1 MSTPAVGP
9 TYYADF
15 NGLDALKRSA
25 KADDPQAIRQAARQF
40 ESLLTSMLLKSMREA
55 KLSDSFGDSEQT
67 QFYQDMFDQQLS
79 LQLSQGKGIGLAD
92 MLVQQLTRSGA
103 KAAAAGGA
111 STAHPQA
118 APATNT
124 QSVPTAANSVV
135 STSVQSRFVQQIE
148 PYAAQ
153 AAKILG
159 VPADAL
165 IAQAALETGWGQH
178 LPGGSGESS
187 SLNYFG
193 VKAGGRWQGPSV
205 DAQTVEYHN
214 ANAQAQQQPFRGYGS
229 VGQGVQDYVNLLQ
242 GSPRYRHALGTG
254 QDVVAFATGLQ
265 RGGYATDPA
274 YVQKL
279 AATAVQVRALRA
291 GVADRQLKLAA
302 GQPSTPVGE
311 IA

>member
-1 MSTPAVGP
+1 MSTAAVGP
-9 TYYADF
+9 GYYADF
-15 NGLDALKRSA
+15 NGLDALKKSA

-55 KLSDSFGDSEQT
+55 KLADSMGDSEQT
-67 QFYQDMFDQQLS
+67 QFYQDMFDQQLA

-92 MLVQQLTRSGA
+92 MLVQQLTKSGV
-103 KAAAAGGA
+103 KPAATQPA
-111 STAHPQA
+111 QA
-118 APATNT
+118 TSAPPP
-124 QSVPTAANSVV
+124 PTAANSVV

-153 AAKILG
+153 AARILG

-178 LPGGSGESS
+178 LPGGTGDNTSF
-187 SLNYFG
+187 NYFG
-193 VKAGGRWQGPSV
+193 VKGGEHWQGQSV
-205 DAQTVEYHN
+205 SARTVEYHDGS
-214 ANAQAQQQPFRGYGS
+214 AQVQRQPFRGYGS

-254 QDVVAFATGLQ
+254 EDVKAFATGLQ

-274 YVQKL
+274 YVEKL
-279 AATAVQVRALRA
+279 ATTAGQVRALRA

>member
-15 NGLDALKRSA
+15 NGLDALKKGA

-55 KLSDSFGDSEQT
+55 KLSDSMGDSEQT
-67 QFYQDMFDQQLS
+67 QFYQDMFDQQLA
-79 LQLSQGKGIGLAD
+79 LQMSQGKGIGLAD
-92 MLVQQLTRSGA
+92 MLVQQLTKSGV
-103 KAAAAGGA
+103 KPAAAQPA
-111 STAHPQA
+111 QA
-118 APATNT
+118 AGALSP
-124 QSVPTAANSVV
+124 PTAANSVV
-135 STSVQSRFVQQIE
+135 STTLQSRFVKQIE

-159 VPADAL
+159 VSADAL

-178 LPGGSGESS
+178 LPGGTGANS

-193 VKAGGRWQGPSV
+193 IKGGEHWQGQSV
-205 DAQTVEYHN
+205 DALTAEFQDGST
-214 ANAQAQQQPFRGYGS
+214 QAQQQPFRSYGS
-229 VGQGVQDYVNLLQ
+229 VGQGMQDYVNLLQ
-242 GSPRYRHALGTG
+242 NNPRYQHALGTG

-274 YVQKL
+274 YVEKL
-279 AATAVQVRALRA
+279 SATAGQVRALRA
-291 GVADRQLKLAA
+291 GVANGQLKLAA
-302 GQPSTPVGE
+302 GQPSTPAGD